1 MPLPRILGRIILK
14 LIAPLA
20 LLASSSLPTAQA
32 NKSRKDLCGVSMH
45 TSDLGPEAGNFSVI
59 DAAWRVPEVISESG
73 DEDGSGGRAPYVSQ
87 GVALCCGND
96 CSTRL
101 AAGAWASPREPGRD
115 GSASA
120 MFQLSPVFSPILIPA
135 VHRFELNSS
144 DVLWTRIEILGPS
157 YAQITFSKFESTTSN
172 TTIRVDLRVAVRD
185 GGTVLRV
192 ATRGNGAELEFD
204 YAARYR
210 DAERPALCGHSAWW
224 FVSDSFDP
232 GRRDADRPRPLAR
245 FSPVLVAGHG
255 LRIDAASTAA
265 AAGRDRPFPAHLPL
279 SGMARF
285 WDMVRTAPDGRT
297 EVLCNTR
304 GFVDT
309 GMTLLQSPHPWG
321 V

>member
-1 MPLPRILGRIILK
+1 MHRPRILGRTIK

-20 LLASSSLPTAQA
+20 LLAVAGLPPAQA
-32 NKSRKDLCGVSMH
+32 NKNRKDLCGVSMH
-45 TSDLGPEAGNFSVI
+45 TSDLGPEVGNFSVI
-59 DAAWRVPEVISESG
+59 DAAWGVPEVIAEVE

-87 GVALCCGND
+87 GVALCCGDD

-101 AAGAWASPREPGRD
+101 AAGAWASPREPGRSS
-115 GSASA
+115 SASA
-120 MFQLSPVFSPILIPA
+120 MFQLSPVFTPVLIPA
-135 VHRFELNSS
+135 VHQFELNSS
-144 DVLWTRIEILGPS
+144 DVLWTRVEIRGPS
-157 YAQITFSKFESTTSN
+157 DAQITFSKFESAISN
-172 TTIRVDLRVAVRD
+172 TTISVDLRVAVED
-185 GGTVLRV
+185 GGTVLRI

-210 DAERPALCGHSAWW
+210 DAERPALCGDSAWW

-232 GRRDADRPRPLAR
+232 GQDTDRPLPLAR

-255 LRIDAASTAA
+255 LRASTSATSEE
-265 AAGRDRPFPAHLPL
+265 GDRHDRSFPADLPL
-279 SGMARF
+279 SGLARF
-285 WDMVRTAPDGRT
+285 WDMVRAGPEGQT

>member
-1 MPLPRILGRIILK
+1 MHRPRILGRTIN

-20 LLASSSLPTAQA
+20 LLAAAGLPTAQA

-45 TSDLGPEAGNFSVI
+45 TSDLGPEVA
-59 DAAWRVPEVISESG
+59 EVE

-87 GVALCCGND
+87 GVALCCGDD

-101 AAGAWASPREPGRD
+101 AAGAWASPREPGR
-115 GSASA
+115 SSTASA
-120 MFQLSPVFSPILIPA
+120 MFQLSPVFTPVLIPA
-135 VHRFELNSS
+135 VHQFELNSS
-144 DVLWTRIEILGPS
+144 DVLWTRVEIHGPS
-157 YAQITFSKFESTTSN
+157 DAQIATSN
-172 TTIRVDLRVAVRD
+172 TTISVNLRVAVKD

-192 ATRGNGAELEFD
+192 ATHGNGAELEFD

-210 DAERPALCGHSAWW
+210 DAERPGLCGDSAWW

-232 GRRDADRPRPLAR
+232 GQDTDRPLPLAR

-255 LRIDAASTAA
+255 LRASTTTAE
-265 AAGRDRPFPAHLPL
+265 GQGNDKSFPADLPL
-279 SGMARF
+279 SSMARF
-285 WDMVRTAPDGRT
+285 WDMVRAAPNGQT